1 MDVNIFFCFFFDFV
15 SIYFGGGEIYILI
28 FFFFKFS
35 TEWSL
40 CLNEECILNPL
51 FFFGW
56 IALG

>member
-28 FFFFKFS
+28 FFFKIFYWMKFVL
-35 TEWSL
+35 EWRVYPKPS
-40 CLNEECILNPL
+40 